1 MSGQHKGHRDRG
13 AAAVE
18 MALVLP
24 ILLILIFGMIDFGRM
39 LNYQMRV
46 TNAAR
51 DGVRMAAM
59 GLPGDISARVNAS
72 GLKHLTI
79 VADDPNPC
87 TTSPDT
93 DTPTSVTVTYPFT
106 FITPLGPLVKIF
118 DSSSTLG
125 GSLDL
130 SSTATMRCG
139 G

>member
-1 MSGQHKGHRDRG
+1 MQHQHKGHRDRG

-24 ILLILIFGMIDFGRM
+24 ILLILVFGLIDFGRM
-39 LNYQMRV
+39 FNAQLQV
-46 TNAAR
+46 TSAAR

-72 GLKHLTI
+72 SLSPLT
-79 VADDPNPC
+79 
-87 TTSPDT
+87 TTPGTACPTSLGT
-93 DTPTSVTVTYPFT
+93 DSSTSVTVSYPFT
-106 FITPLGPLVKIF
+106 FITPIGPLIRMF
-118 DSSSTLG
+118 NGSSTLG
-125 GSLDL
+125 ADMTL